1 MSKVKTDP
9 EKIADFLERGVKEVT
24 TRESILRKLSSGRV
38 LRIKHGVDPSG
49 QDLHLGHASVYLKLR
64 DLQDLG
70 HKIVFLIG
78 GFTGRFGDPTEKLET
93 RTLKSKEEAEAN
105 ARDYVN
111 QISKILNVKEME
123 LRTNSEWYDKMLA
136 EDFIK
141 LLAHFTVDQV
151 WARDMFQERKNKK
164 LPIGLHETVY
174 PVLQGYDSVML
185 KSDLTVIGTD
195 QVFNENFGRELQK
208 KYHQEPQDIVA
219 IGILVGLD
227 GERKMGKSLNNYIS
241 INAAAREQ
249 FGQIMSLPDSA
260 IVDYFTLATRVNLKE
275 VKEMAAALKNNSVN
289 PRDLK
294 LKLAQEIVGFYH
306 SPQEAQKE
314 TENFI
319 KTFSQKTL
327 PEEITET
334 TVNARE
340 LKLLDLIMETGL
352 TGSKSEARRLIADGA
367 VDIDG
372 QTINYPDKVINIGDG
387 IVMKVGKHR
396 FVKIKAK

>member
-1 MSKVKTDP
+1 MP
-9 EKIADFLERGVKEVT
+9 KIDTSSQKINDFLERGVKEVT
-24 TRESILRKLSSGRV
+24 TPESVMRKLSSGQV

-64 DLQDLG
+64 GLQDMG

-93 RTLKSKEEAEAN
+93 RTLKSKEEAETN

-111 QISKILNVKEME
+111 QISKILNVQEME
-123 LRTNSEWYDKMLA
+123 LRTNSEWYDKMSA
-136 EDFIK
+136 EEFIK

-151 WARDMFQERKNKK
+151 LARDMFQERKNKK
-164 LPIGLHETVY
+164 LPIRLHETVY

-195 QVFNENFGRELQK
+195 QIFNENFGRELQK
-208 KYHQEPQDIVA
+208 KYNQEPQDIVA

-227 GERKMGKSLNNYIS
+227 GAKKMGKSLNNYIS
-241 INAAAREQ
+241 INAGAREQ

-260 IVDYFTLATRVNLKE
+260 IVDYFTLATRVDLKE
-275 VKEMAAALKNNSVN
+275 IKEMAAALKNNSVN

-306 SPQEAQKE
+306 SPPEAVKE
-314 TENFI
+314 TENFV
-319 KTFSQKTL
+319 KTFSKRSS
-327 PEEITET
+327 PEELVEI
-334 TVNARE
+334 TVNKKE
-340 LKLLDLIMETGL
+340 MSVLDLVVASKL
-352 TGSKSEARRLIADGA
+352 AGSKSEARRLIADGA
-367 VDIDG
+367 VDVDG
-372 QTINYPDKVINIGDG
+372 QTINSLDQVINIGG
-387 IVMKVGKHR
+387 GVVIKIGKHR
-396 FVKIKAK
+396 FAKIKAK